1 MTFYV
6 CIWSFVI
13 FQCCLEG
20 YKWYDHC
27 NFFPINWTSAIVIL
41 PLVSTGSAHVLV
53 ATRDQ
58 DHLRDRYHPKTKVE
72 KFMYH
77 LPTEK
82 NQFLIMVVLCYHNQ
96 E

>member
-58 DHLRDRYHPKTKVE
+58 DHLRLSIHAYNAILSGLNLQS
-72 KFMYH
+72 F
-77 LPTEK
+77 
-82 NQFLIMVVLCYHNQ
+82 FLNLRDTN
-96 E
+96 